1 MSETSRL
8 MMWALLFFLVG
19 SMGTTSV
26 FWAGYNIGLT
36 HCECEEVLELKE

>member
-19 SMGTTSV
+19 AIMTPTG
-26 FWAGYNIGLT
+26 FWTGYNISQA
-36 HCECEEVLELKE
+36 HCDCEEILELKE